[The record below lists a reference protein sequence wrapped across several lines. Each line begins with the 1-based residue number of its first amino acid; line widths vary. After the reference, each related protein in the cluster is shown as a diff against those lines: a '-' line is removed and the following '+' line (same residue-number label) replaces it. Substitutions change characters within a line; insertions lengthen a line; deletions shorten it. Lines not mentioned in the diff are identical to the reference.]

1 MKRFIFIFTS
11 IFLLPLLSIAQ
22 TIEDEIF
29 TSSSGM
35 EFSVGDDLIIGYP
48 SLGAEFSFIEN
59 NTKKK
64 IGLAGKLAGAV
75 THVATSVAVVGVGSG
90 SFETVA
96 TGVQAAGTASAVEG
110 VAKAGDLIITG
121 ENKLTGQR
129 LRVLKF
135 FKKGNPKRGEHF
147 YATVAGIGKENYD
160 IELDRAI
167 DTQEVLGVNGE
178 LFTEDIEQD

>member
-1 MKRFIFIFTS
+1 MKRFTFILAS
-11 IFLLPLLSIAQ
+11 IFLLPFLSNAQ
-22 TIEDEIF
+22 IIEDKIF

-48 SLGAEFSFIEN
+48 SLGAEFNFIEN

-64 IGLAGKLAGAV
+64 IGLAGKLAGAA
-75 THVATSVAVVGVGSG
+75 TRVATSVAVIGVGSG
-90 SFETVA
+90 SYGTVA
-96 TGVQAAGTASAVEG
+96 TGVQAAGAASAVEG
-110 VAKAGDLIITG
+110 VAKVGDLIIKG

-129 LRVLKF
+129 LRILKF

-167 DTQEVLGVNGE
+167 DLQEVLGVNGE
-178 LFTEDIEQD
+178 LFTEDNEQN